1 VTTGRIALDGQV
13 AVVTGAGGGL
23 GRSHALELSRRGA
36 SVVVNDIMLTPGSS
50 GPGADAV
57 VREIEEAGGEAV
69 ASDHSVAA
77 VDGAAALVGV
87 ALDRFGSVDVIV
99 HNAGN
104 WRNVPIEEMTADN
117 LDPVLD
123 VHLRGAF
130 FLIRPAWKV
139 MVENG
144 FGRIV
149 LTSSGAGA
157 FGRVKGANY
166 VAAKAGLLGLG
177 RALAL
182 EGSEYGIMANC
193 ILPLAVTPTNSTYL
207 ANAARQEPER
217 VSPLVAYLSSR
228 ECTVSGEA
236 FSVGLGGHVARVFVA
251 VTSGWWTGDA
261 FPTAEDIAG
270 HMTEIE
276 DRSSY
281 SVPASVIEQMQSIS
295 GGVSGE
301 IV

>member
-1 VTTGRIALDGQV
+1 MTNTTISLDGQV

-36 SVVVNDIMLTPGSS
+36 SVVVNDVMRMPGPS

-57 VREIEEAGGEAV
+57 VKEIEEAGGKAV
-69 ASDHSVAA
+69 ASDHSIAT
-77 VDGAAALVGV
+77 VDGAAGV
-87 ALDRFGSVDVIV
+87 IDLALDHFGSIDVVV

-130 FLIRPAWKV
+130 FLVRPAWKA
-139 MVENG
+139 MLENG
-144 FGRIV
+144 YGRIV

-177 RALAL
+177 RALGL
-182 EGSEYGIMANC
+182 EGSEVGIKANC

-217 VSPLVAYLSSR
+217 VSPLVAYLASR
-228 ECTVSGEA
+228 ECAVSGEA
-236 FSVGLGGHVARVFVA
+236 FSVGLGGHVARVFIA
-251 VTSGWWTGDA
+251 VTSGWWTGDP

-270 HMTEIE
+270 HLAEIE

-281 SVPASVIEQMQSIS
+281 SVPESVIEQMQSIS